1 MRRCPLTYEPLGGQV
16 RGAYSEAGL
25 RRLSRRLE
33 GLEDLPFSAQEL
45 RREAMARAAKM
56 SIQGVQPKLS
66 ARLAVGK
73 GRFELID
80 RGGVFILKPQNGAY
94 PNLPENEDLTMRL
107 ADLVGIETPQHGL
120 VYARDGSLVYFVR
133 RFDRFSRKGKL
144 AVEDFAQLGGRTR
157 ATKYEASLEQVV
169 AIIDRFATFPMVERL
184 ELFRRT
190 IFCWLTGNED
200 MHLKNFSLITREGKV
215 TLTPAYDLVNTS
227 IVLDEPREEMAL
239 PLRGKRVRLRREDL
253 LDYFGRER
261 LGLPEAALDAALE
274 RLSAGASGWE
284 ELIERSFLPD
294 SLRRDYLAL
303 VGERRSRLGL

>member
-1 MRRCPLTYEPLGGQV
+1 MRRCPLTYEPLGGGE
-16 RGAYSEAGL
+16 RGAYSGPGL

-33 GLEDLPFSAQEL
+33 RLEDLPFSAREL

-66 ARLAVGK
+66 ARLAVSK
-73 GRFELID
+73 GRFEIVD

-107 ADLVGIETPQHGL
+107 AGLVGIETPLHGL
-120 VYARDGSLVYFVR
+120 VYARDGSLAYFVR
-133 RFDRFSRKGKL
+133 RFDRLSRKGKL

-157 ATKYEASLEQVV
+157 ATKYDASMEQVV
-169 AIIDRFATFPMVERL
+169 AIIDRFATFPMVEHF
-184 ELFRRT
+184 ELFLRT

-200 MHLKNFSLITREGKV
+200 MHLKNFSLITRAGKV
-215 TLTPAYDLVNTS
+215 TLAPAYDLVNTS

-239 PLRGKRVRLRREDL
+239 PLRGKKTRLRREDL

-261 LGLPEAALDAALE
+261 LGLPAAALDAALE

-284 ELIERSFLPD
+284 ELIERSFLPA
-294 SLRRDYLAL
+294 SLQRDYLAL
-303 VGERRSRLGL
+303 VRERRSRLGL